1 MRQVHVAES
10 GSGSLAGLQVVQN
23 SGSRMFMLRVKP
35 CQREFATD
43 EIRERKYTST
53 ECGKSPSQTPSQRHS
68 PWPKDV
74 PFAYLQSHPSE
85 RRTPRERWM
94 HPVLR
99 NKLRFGQM

>member
-53 ECGKSPSQTPSQRHS
+53 ERSNGSI
-68 PWPKDV
+68 
-74 PFAYLQSHPSE
+74 PFADSE
-85 RRTPRERWM
+85 SATQ
-94 HPVLR
+94 PVA
-99 NKLRFGQM
+99 